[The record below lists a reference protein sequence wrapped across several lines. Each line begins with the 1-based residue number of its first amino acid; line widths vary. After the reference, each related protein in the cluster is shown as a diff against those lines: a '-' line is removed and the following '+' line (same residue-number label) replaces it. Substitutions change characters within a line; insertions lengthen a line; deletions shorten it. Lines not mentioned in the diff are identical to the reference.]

1 MGHEQPLYDM
11 GDVYN
16 NRPVEMN
23 LSRQQEKFP
32 NGPLGVLS
40 KVEAEYV
47 NEVPDDLMTALL
59 GYRDGK
65 VKSTELLDRLETWR
79 LKSQE
84 EALRVHL

>member
-16 NRPVEMN
+16 NRPVETS
-23 LSRQQEKFP
+23 LSRQQERFP
-32 NGPLGVLS
+32 NGPLGVFS
-40 KVEAEYV
+40 RVEAEYA
-47 NEVPDDLMTALL
+47 NEIPDDLVTVLL

-65 VKSTELLDRLETWR
+65 VKSTGHLDRLETWR

-84 EALRVHL
+84 EVLRVHL